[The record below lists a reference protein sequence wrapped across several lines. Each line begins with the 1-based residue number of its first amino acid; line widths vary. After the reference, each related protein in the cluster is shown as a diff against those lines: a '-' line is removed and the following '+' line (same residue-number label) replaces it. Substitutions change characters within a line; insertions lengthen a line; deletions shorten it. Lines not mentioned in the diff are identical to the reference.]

1 MEQYSLPLSG
11 PGTIYLY
18 ILKLHY
24 KYTVYNIQNILRN
37 IHETSP
43 WGHLAELE
51 FRTEGLKTTPFCIK
65 QIQEKF
71 WNSNTVRTRDMCAY
85 TC

>member
-37 IHETSP
+37 IHETSHEATLQS
-43 WGHLAELE
+43 WNLELGMGGGG
-51 FRTEGLKTTPFCIK
+51 TE
-65 QIQEKF
+65 
-71 WNSNTVRTRDMCAY
+71 D
-85 TC
+85 